1 MTGYKDPNV
10 FTIAAGQSFLP
21 TVAEALC
28 SGNLIEGF
36 AYDGDPLALSRATI
50 FVPTRRAAR
59 ELRSALMDHL
69 GGSSILLP
77 QIRPLGEFDE
87 DAQLFEGNAEEIV
100 KVPPPID
107 TLERQLM
114 LGRMIAQWTNHL
126 TDHLRGLYKEEELT
140 TPVSTADAFWLAKD
154 LANLIDQLQTEDLSF
169 ADIQAAGDAEVS
181 QWWDVTLA
189 FLQILRTEWPAIL
202 KDRNRIDPAE
212 HRNAM
217 LRGEAKRLGAL
228 QPTDPVIVA
237 GSTGTIP
244 ATADLISTI
253 AKLPGGAVVLPGY
266 DLDMSDATAELLN
279 KPVELSSAIS
289 HPQFGMHH
297 LVHKMGANG
306 LVRPLGDQQSISMKA
321 RDQWVKTAL
330 EPAPQ
335 TFRWNMNREKFDDAA
350 FEDVAILNAPNEREE
365 AACIA
370 AALRE
375 AIANPKTTT
384 ALVTPD
390 RMLAR
395 RVVTE
400 LARYG
405 IEADDSGGTPFD
417 ATAQG
422 SLLAF
427 VFSVVF
433 EPGDPAALL
442 ALLKNPI
449 VQIGVDVQTHNM
461 QTAWLERL
469 ALRGGVG
476 RFSIDTLVDFIEA
489 QLAKLRD
496 DESYRPDWV
505 RKLTSEEEQQAKMI
519 AERLQA
525 AFAPLSNLASMSEK
539 LTLETALTATILV
552 LEALA
557 KDDTGD
563 HSPLYAGEA
572 GTMLRNALT
581 QFMASESGLVFEA
594 SQWPEILRAVTSGL
608 LVKPNSGGHPRVA
621 IWGAL
626 EARLQSVDFLVLGGL
641 NEGIWP
647 QQTSNDPF
655 LTRGMKMRMNM
666 QPPERR
672 IGLASHD
679 FQMGMGQKKVLL
691 TRSARIENA
700 PAVASRWVQRLET
713 LAGKQATKELHKR
726 GERYLHIVRAIEA
739 TENKPLEKRPNFAPP
754 LYARPKHFS
763 VTEIER
769 LRRDPYAIYAKRIL
783 DLKPLD
789 PLTRD
794 PDAAERGTLIHK
806 ILEDIT
812 LAGLNYSNDDVAG
825 EIQDIAARVFEKVAL
840 PDDIEIIWRARFDA
854 LVGALIEWERG
865 RDELGVTRYA
875 EIRANKLPIAD
886 TGVTLGGRPD
896 RLDQRRDGL
905 IDIVDFKTGGAP
917 SAKQVQT
924 LLAPQMPLEVALLK
938 RGGFSDVNGDAAELL
953 YITLGPTGKV
963 DVKNVCGTGKNA
975 VDANEL
981 GQAAWE
987 KLVQIINYYADEKN
1001 GYISRAVPALQHD
1014 YGGEYD
1020 HLARVLEWSAG
1031 VDSDMDAGDAS

>member
-1 MTGYKDPNV
+1 MTAYKDPNV
-10 FTIAAGQSFLP
+10 FSIAAGQNFLS
-21 TVAEALC
+21 TVAKALC
-28 SGNLIEGF
+28 DGDLVEGF
-36 AYDGDPLALSRATI
+36 CYDGDPLALSRATI

-69 GGSSILLP
+69 GGNSILLP

-87 DAQLFEGNAEEIV
+87 DAHFFEGSAEDFV
-100 KVPPPID
+100 KIPPPID
-107 TLERQLM
+107 ALERQLM
-114 LGRMIAQWTNHL
+114 LGRLIAQWTDHL
-126 TDHLRGLYKEEELT
+126 TDHLRSLYKDEELT

-154 LANLIDQLQTEDLSF
+154 LAGLIDQLQTEDLTF
-169 ADIQAAGDAEVS
+169 DDIKEAGDAEVS
-181 QWWDVTLA
+181 EWWGVTLA
-189 FLQILRTEWPAIL
+189 FLQIMRTEWPAIL
-202 KDRNRIDPAE
+202 SERNRLDPAD

-217 LRGEAKRLGAL
+217 LRGEAARLEAL

-244 ATADLISTI
+244 ATADLITII

-266 DLDMSDATAELLN
+266 DLHMNAQTAELLES
-279 KPVELSSAIS
+279 PGDVSSAIG
-289 HPQFGMHH
+289 HPQYGMHH
-297 LVHKMGANG
+297 LVRKMGANG
-306 LVRPLGDQQSISMKA
+306 LVRPLGNAQSTMLMA
-321 RDQWVKTAL
+321 RETWVKTAL
-330 EPAPQ
+330 EPAPR
-335 TFRWNMNREKFDDAA
+335 TSAWNADRKSFDAAA
-350 FEDVAILNAPNEREE
+350 FENVAILTAPNEREE

-375 AIANPKTTT
+375 AIADPNATT

-400 LARYG
+400 LARHN

-417 ATAQG
+417 ATPHGA
-422 SLLAF
+422 LLSFA
-427 VFSVVF
+427 FSVVF

-449 VQIGVDVQTHNM
+449 VQIGVDAQTHQL

-469 ALRGGVG
+469 VLRGGVG
-476 RFSIDTLVDFIEA
+476 RFSID
-489 QLAKLRD
+489 QLAHFADAQIDKLKD
-496 DESYRPDWV
+496 ADNYSPDWV
-505 RKLTSEEEQQAKMI
+505 QTLTSDHETQAKSI
-519 AERLQA
+519 ALRLQNA
-525 AFAPLSNLASMSEK
+525 LIPLTDLASKTERTS
-539 LTLETALTATILV
+539 LEDALKASVLV

-557 KDDTGD
+557 ADEAGN
-563 HSPLYAGEA
+563 HSALYADET
-572 GTMLRNALT
+572 GTMLRNVLT
-581 QFMASESGLVFEA
+581 QFMASESGLMFEA
-594 SQWPEILRAVTSGL
+594 SQWPEILRAITSGM
-608 LVKPNSGGHPRVA
+608 LVKPDRGGHPRVA

-641 NEGIWP
+641 NEGVWP

-679 FQMGMGQKKVLL
+679 FQMGMGQNKVLL
-691 TRSARIENA
+691 TRSARTENA
-700 PAVASRWVQRLET
+700 PAVASRWIQRLGT
-713 LAGKQATKELHKR
+713 LAGEQAVEELHKR
-726 GERYLHIVRAIEA
+726 GNRYLEILRAVEA
-739 TENKPLEKRPNFAPP
+739 TNSVDLEKRPNFAPP
-754 LYARPKHFS
+754 IEARPKHFS

-769 LRRDPYAIYAKRIL
+769 LRRDPYAIYAKKTLR
-783 DLKPLD
+783 LKPLD
-789 PLTRD
+789 PLIRD
-794 PDAAERGTLIHK
+794 PDAAERGTILHK
-806 ILEDIT
+806 ILEEIT
-812 LAGLNYSNDDVAG
+812 LAEFDYGSDEVSG
-825 EIQDIAARVFEKVAL
+825 EIQKVAAAVFSKAEL
-840 PDDIEIIWRARFDA
+840 PEDIEVIWHARFDA
-854 LVGALIEWERG
+854 LVDGLINWEQS
-865 RDELGVTRYA
+865 RDELGVTRHA
-875 EIRANKLPIAD
+875 EIKANRLPIAD

-896 RLDQRRDGL
+896 RLDQRRDGF

-917 SAKQVQT
+917 SAKQVKA

-938 RGGFSDVNGDAAELL
+938 RGGFDDVAGEAAELL

-963 DVKNVCGTGKNA
+963 DIRNVCGSGKNA

-981 GQAAWE
+981 GQIAWD
-987 KLVQIINYYADEKN
+987 KLVDIMHYYGDAKN

-1014 YGGEYD
+1014 YSGEYD

-1031 VDSDMDAGDAS
+1031 VDSDSDAGDAS